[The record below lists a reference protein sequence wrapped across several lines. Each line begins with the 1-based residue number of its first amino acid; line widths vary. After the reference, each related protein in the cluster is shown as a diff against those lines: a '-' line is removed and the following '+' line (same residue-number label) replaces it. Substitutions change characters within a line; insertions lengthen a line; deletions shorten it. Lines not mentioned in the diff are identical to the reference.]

1 MEVSASSVAIEA
13 DLDAGESITIAA
25 GGGLSMQIA
34 VASRTTQV
42 DLSLPFVMVRTSESW
57 DRVAVE
63 ALE

>member
-25 GGGLSMQIA
+25 EGGLSIQIA